1 MCKRIAAGVKERGEA
16 MIDEDRARMG
26 VVKSWFNGDGGYGYI
41 LPEEGGEAVFVHHTC
56 IAPRAK
62 AKSLKQ
68 GARVSYEVTRKKM
81 AGLWAKNVCRTE

>member
-1 MCKRIAAGVKERGEA
+1 MRKRIAAGVEERGEA
-16 MIDEDRARMG
+16 MIDEHRARMG

-68 GARVSYEVTRKKM
+68 GARVSYEVTRKNM
-81 AGLWAKNVCRTE
+81 AGLWAKNVCRTD

>member
-1 MCKRIAAGVKERGEA
+1 MCKRIAAGVEERGEA
-16 MIDEDRARMG
+16 MIDEERARMG

-62 AKSLKQ
+62 AKSLKKKPRL
-68 GARVSYEVTRKKM
+68 ATR
-81 AGLWAKNVCRTE
+81 